1 MLMNLLGSKP
11 KLTIFIGFIM
21 MLLVVII
28 PFFMVIKMLESTFFL
43 NFFSYTLSL
52 LGMIVGIIGFA
63 LDFKGRH

>member
-1 MLMNLLGSKP
+1 MLNLLGIRP

-21 MLLVVII
+21 MLLGVIF

-43 NFFSYTLSL
+43 NFLSYTLSL

-63 LDFKGRH
+63 MDFRGGRK

>member
-21 MLLVVII
+21 MLLGVII